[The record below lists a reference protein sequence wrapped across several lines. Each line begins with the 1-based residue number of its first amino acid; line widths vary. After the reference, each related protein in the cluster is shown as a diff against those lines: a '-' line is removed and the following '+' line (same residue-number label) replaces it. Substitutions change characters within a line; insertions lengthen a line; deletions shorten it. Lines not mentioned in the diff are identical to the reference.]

1 MMKNFIKSIL
11 VFTLLIFTSCQD
23 EITELPNDQN
33 NETITANSEV
43 AELVTL
49 TTLKDGSKDNII
61 DQASCSS
68 VVLPVT
74 VVVHGIEITIDSD
87 DDLQLIEE
95 LYDKY
100 EDDIDELDILFPI
113 MVILSDHSQ
122 VVIENA
128 NHLENIIAECSED
141 DDDIE
146 CIDFEYPLSISV
158 YNENNEIAETKKFE
172 DDKNLY
178 YFFHE
183 LKENEFVSFNF
194 PMGLID
200 SEGTK
205 LNIEN
210 NEQLSEALRIAKN
223 ECDEDDDNDYND
235 DDFDTESLNTY
246 LVKCPFIFDYVKRSG
261 EDLTVEYN
269 DVLMIFRE
277 NGTIEAKFNS
287 GDIEGEW
294 ETTMTGEG
302 PVLALFFENSVD
314 LTNEWRIYEIGD
326 GKIKLYESDDDKIIL
341 KKRCEEQGVGFT
353 QNDVEIIKDYIAS
366 SSWGVDNYTTDGVNQ
381 TATYNDFIIEFNF
394 ETGIVVANKSQD
406 VIEGTWSVILDG
418 NKMKLIL
425 DFGEVVPFD
434 ELSEDWEVL
443 EYYENVVQLKN
454 VSGGDGSITT
464 LKLGSIQ

>member
-1 MMKNFIKSIL
+1 
-11 VFTLLIFTSCQD
+11 
-23 EITELPNDQN
+23 
-33 NETITANSEV
+33 
-43 AELVTL
+43 
-49 TTLKDGSKDNII
+49 
-61 DQASCSS
+61 
-68 VVLPVT
+68 
-74 VVVHGIEITIDSD
+74 
-87 DDLQLIEE
+87 
-95 LYDKY
+95 
-100 EDDIDELDILFPI
+100 
-113 MVILSDHSQ
+113 
-122 VVIENA
+122 
-128 NHLENIIAECSED
+128 
-141 DDDIE
+141 
-146 CIDFEYPLSISV
+146 
-158 YNENNEIAETKKFE
+158 
-172 DDKNLY
+172 
-178 YFFHE
+178 
-183 LKENEFVSFNF
+183 
-194 PMGLID
+194 MGLID

-235 DDFDTESLNTY
+235 DDFDTESLNSY
-246 LVKCPFIFDYVKRSG
+246 LVKCPFIFDYVRRSG
-261 EDLTVEYN
+261 EDITAEYN

-314 LTNEWRIYEIGD
+314 LTNEWRVYEIGD
-326 GKIKLYESDDDKIIL
+326 GKVKLYESDDDKIIL
-341 KKRCEEQGVGFT
+341 EKRCEEQEVGFT